1 MRCGARLTTD
11 RLSFGQRFVDL
22 DDITGCLCMKA
33 PPPASGAADSSATAS
48 AAYLTVYAYSL
59 VKTGPITFFY
69 RFEEGSEIV
78 HSFHCTRAIV
88 YLTTTPLHF
97 FVWFFFPNLTH
108 LHSFQRRCSSL
119 IVLLLV
125 FCFLFFFNGFPRWF
139 TGVVLFSV
147 SSGRRPIATGSV
159 QRRRQELLLRCDRAT
174 SFADNWSRVD
184 EWRRAILRAARPTD
198 LDDPPKVGVLV
209 LRDWRCPLSFS
220 SIRSRPSFLFTASV
234 FRSDLGQGSQLV
246 GTGLTLVL
254 R

>member
-125 FCFLFFFNGFPRWF
+125 FCFLFFLTDFHDGLLVSSFFLFPRAADQQPRGACSGGAKSCCCAA
-139 TGVVLFSV
+139 TGRRRSPTTGAASTSGAGRSCAPPARPTSTIRPKSVSLFSV
-147 SSGRRPIATGSV
+147 IG
-159 QRRRQELLLRCDRAT
+159 D
-174 SFADNWSRVD
+174 
-184 EWRRAILRAARPTD
+184 
-198 LDDPPKVGVLV
+198 VL
-209 LRDWRCPLSFS
+209 
-220 SIRSRPSFLFTASV
+220 
-234 FRSDLGQGSQLV
+234 FRSLLFVRVRHFYSLLAFFV
-246 GTGLTLVL
+246 VTLDKAL
-254 R
+254 S

>member
-97 FVWFFFPNLTH
+97 FVCFFSKFDP
-108 LHSFQRRCSSL
+108 SPFISKE
-119 IVLLLV
+119 VLQPHCAAV
-125 FCFLFFFNGFPRWF
+125 GVLFFVFFNGFPRWF